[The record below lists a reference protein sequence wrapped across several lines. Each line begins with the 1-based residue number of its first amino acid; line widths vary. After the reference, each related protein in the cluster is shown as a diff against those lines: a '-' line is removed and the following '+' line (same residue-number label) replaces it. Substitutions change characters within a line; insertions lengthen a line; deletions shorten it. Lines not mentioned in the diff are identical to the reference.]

1 MRFLSVGGITQ
12 VKMGSSRCGFK
23 KVEMKVPKGWFLR
36 MSKGPGPE
44 QSLTAE
50 SG

>member
-1 MRFLSVGGITQ
+1 MQ
-12 VKMGSSRCGFK
+12 VKMGNSRCRFN
-23 KVEMKVPKGWFLR
+23 KVEMKVPEGWFRR

-44 QSLTAE
+44 QSVTAE